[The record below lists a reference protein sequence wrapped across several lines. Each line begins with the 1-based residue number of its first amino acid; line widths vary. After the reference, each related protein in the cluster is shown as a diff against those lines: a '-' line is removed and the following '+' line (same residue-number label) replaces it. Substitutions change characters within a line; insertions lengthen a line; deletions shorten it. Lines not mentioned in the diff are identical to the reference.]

1 MKTLDIIAYS
11 NLSDEDKAFMDS
23 FKETHDQYGIPDSD
37 LIAFLNWE
45 DISFDGYTQ
54 VADAR
59 NLWRNAI
66 AFARGEK

>member
-1 MKTLDIIAYS
+1 MKTIDIANYH

-23 FKETHDQYGIPDSD
+23 FKETHDQYGVRDED

-59 NLWRNAI
+59 NLWRDAL